1 MSGFGQAE
9 APFRAGWLV
18 GSSLLRGHV
27 PSSVLIIVGIS
38 LPLASSCRWGFLDL
52 GGVGWGGKRVEGARG
67 IFCFLA
73 KGNFSLPWEG
83 TCIYCSNLSW
93 SCILPSLLGH
103 NFLFERSCLSK
114 RGSAPSHQ
122 LLLRVEL
129 KAADPVAAEESCVS
143 WDLCGVSERAYGAVS
158 TLHTSLSPQPQPPH
172 SLPYSSS

>member
-1 MSGFGQAE
+1 MAGGEQLAQRTCAIFCPNYSRDQPSPGFFLPVGVSGPG
-9 APFRAGWLV
+9 R
-18 GSSLLRGHV
+18 
-27 PSSVLIIVGIS
+27 
-38 LPLASSCRWGFLDL
+38 
-52 GGVGWGGKRVEGARG
+52 GGVGGKRVEGARG

-83 TCIYCSNLSW
+83 TCIDCSNLSW